1 MLTRGQST
9 KVAGKKIFGDQRFN
23 FAVRQKK

>member
-1 MLTRGQST
+1 MLTRGQGT
-9 KVAGKKIFGDQRFN
+9 KVAGKKRVDDQRFN